1 MVINKASSYKRCV
14 SKLKKSHKR
23 SELERVRKIEEILTG
38 HDNLQ
43 MLVVSSMWK
52 VYRFEKLKGDK
63 RNIFSARIS
72 QQYRLEFKPV
82 NGHEY
87 EMIDVI
93 ELDLIE
99 ISDHYKKL

>member
-1 MVINKASSYKRCV
+1 MVINKTSSYKRCLG
-14 SKLKKSHKR
+14 KLKKSHKNG
-23 SELERVRKIEEILTG
+23 ELNRVRMIEEILTG

-43 MLVVSSMWK
+43 MLVASSMWK
-52 VYRFEKLKGDK
+52 VYRFEKLKGDRK
-63 RNIFSARIS
+63 DAFSARIN

-82 NGHEY
+82 NKPGY

-99 ISDHYKKL
+99 ISNHYKKL